1 MSLSHNV
8 WPEGL
13 LTRPGRDADAPCVV
27 LLHGLGASME
37 DLAGVADLVDPEG
50 RCRWVFP
57 NAPVRPVRING
68 GRPMRAW
75 YDIYGSDSHSAEDA
89 EGLQDMAKRLSVLLD
104 HEAGKGSSIILGG
117 FSQGG
122 AMSLY
127 IALHSGYVTKAV
139 LALSAYLPLRA
150 QLSTATAK
158 SPLIFLAHGQQDAVL
173 PISYMEIA
181 QQMMEVLGYKISAH
195 RYPMDH
201 TLCEDELLD
210 LRTFLHTIADSQE
223 TIACQ

>member
-1 MSLSHNV
+1 MPLSHDV

-13 LTRPGRDADAPCVV
+13 LTRPGRDADASCVV

-37 DLAGVADLVDPEG
+37 DLAGVADLADPEG
-50 RCRWVFP
+50 RFRWIFP

-75 YDIYGSDSHSAEDA
+75 YDVYGFDIHSAEDA
-89 EGLQDMAKRLSVLLD
+89 EGLQDMARRLGALLD

-122 AMSLY
+122 AMALY
-127 IALHSGYVTKAV
+127 TVLHAGYASKAV
-139 LALSAYLPLRA
+139 FALSAYLPLRA
-150 QLSTATAK
+150 HLAAATAK
-158 SPLIFLAHGQQDAVL
+158 SPPIFWAHGQQDAVL
-173 PISYMEIA
+173 PLSYMEIA
-181 QQMMEVLGYKISAH
+181 QQMMKALGYKVSAH
-195 RYPMDH
+195 SYPMDH

-210 LRTFLHTIADSQE
+210 LRTFLHSLAGPQEAVSSQ
-223 TIACQ
+223 

>member
-1 MSLSHNV
+1 MHHMLISTRTLARI
-8 WPEGL
+8 EGAVVAP
-13 LTRPGRDADAPCVV
+13 LTT
-27 LLHGLGASME
+27 
-37 DLAGVADLVDPEG
+37 GVACFRHDLVT
-50 RCRWVFP
+50 
-57 NAPVRPVRING
+57 
-68 GRPMRAW
+68 
-75 YDIYGSDSHSAEDA
+75 
-89 EGLQDMAKRLSVLLD
+89 
-104 HEAGKGSSIILGG
+104 
-117 FSQGG
+117 
-122 AMSLY
+122 
-127 IALHSGYVTKAV
+127 ALHTGYVTKAV

-158 SPLIFLAHGQQDAVL
+158 SPLIFLAHGQQDTVL

-223 TIACQ
+223 TIPCQ

>member
-1 MSLSHNV
+1 MSLSHNI

-127 IALHSGYVTKAV
+127 TALHSGYVTKAV

-173 PISYMEIA
+173 PISYMDIA
-181 QQMMEVLGYKISAH
+181 QQMMEVLGYRISAH
-195 RYPMDH
+195 RYPMEH

>member
-127 IALHSGYVTKAV
+127 TALHSGYVTKAV

-173 PISYMEIA
+173 PISYMDIA
-181 QQMMEVLGYKISAH
+181 QQMMEVLGYRISAH
-195 RYPMDH
+195 RYPMEH

>member
-1 MSLSHNV
+1 MSLSHNI

-127 IALHSGYVTKAV
+127 IALHTGYVTKAV

-181 QQMMEVLGYKISAH
+181 QQMMEVLGYRISAH
-195 RYPMDH
+195 RYPMEH

>member
-1 MSLSHNV
+1 MPLNHDV

-13 LTRPGRDADAPCVV
+13 LTRLGRETGAPCIV

-37 DLAGVADLVDPEG
+37 DLAGVADFVDPEG
-50 RCRWVFP
+50 RFRWVFP
-57 NAPVRPVRING
+57 NAPVRPIRING

-75 YDIYGSDSHSAEDA
+75 YDIYGFDSHSAEDM
-89 EGLQDMAKRLSVLLD
+89 EGLQGMARRISALLD

-127 IALHSGYVTKAV
+127 TTLHASYTTKAV
-139 LALSAYLPLRA
+139 LALSAYLPLRTHLPA
-150 QLSTATAK
+150 ATAE
-158 SPLIFLAHGQQDAVL
+158 SPPVFWAHGKQDAVL
-173 PISYMEIA
+173 PLSYMEIA
-181 QQMMEVLGYKISAH
+181 QQIMEPLGYAVSAH
-195 RYPMDH
+195 RYPMGH

-210 LRTFLHTIADSQE
+210 LRTFLQAIADPQ
-223 TIACQ
+223 TR

>member
-89 EGLQDMAKRLSVLLD
+89 EGLQDMARRLSVLLD
-104 HEAGKGSSIILGG
+104 HEAGKRSSIILGG

-127 IALHSGYVTKAV
+127 IALHTGYVTKAV

>member
-50 RCRWVFP
+50 RCRWAFP

-104 HEAGKGSSIILGG
+104 HEAAKGSSIILGG

-127 IALHSGYVTKAV
+127 TALHSGYVTKAV
-139 LALSAYLPLRA
+139 LALSAYLPLRT
-150 QLSTATAK
+150 QLPAATAN

-181 QQMMEVLGYKISAH
+181 QQMMEALGYKISAH

-223 TIACQ
+223 TIPCQ

>member
-89 EGLQDMAKRLSVLLD
+89 EGLQNMAKRLSVLLD

-127 IALHSGYVTKAV
+127 IALHTGYVTKAV

>member
-104 HEAGKGSSIILGG
+104 HEVGKGSSIILGG

-127 IALHSGYVTKAV
+127 IALHTGYVTKAV

>member
-13 LTRPGRDADAPCVV
+13 LTRPGRDADASCVV

-104 HEAGKGSSIILGG
+104 HEAAKGSSIILGG

-127 IALHSGYVTKAV
+127 TALHSGYVTKAV

-150 QLSTATAK
+150 QLSAATAK

-181 QQMMEVLGYKISAH
+181 QQMMEVLGYRISAH

>member
-1 MSLSHNV
+1 MPLSPDI

-13 LTRPGRDADAPCVV
+13 LTRPGCQVGAPCIV

-37 DLAGVADLVDPEG
+37 DLAGVADMVDPES
-50 RCRWVFP
+50 RFRWLFP
-57 NAPVRPVRING
+57 NAPVRPVRVNG
-68 GRPMRAW
+68 NRPMRAW
-75 YDIYGSDSHSAEDA
+75 YDVYGFGGQSAEDA
-89 EGLQDMAKRLSVLLD
+89 EGLQDMASRLGALLD
-104 HEAGKGSSIILGG
+104 HEAGSAPSVILGG

-127 IALHSGYVTKAV
+127 TALHAGYAARAV

-150 QLSTATAK
+150 RVPAATPE
-158 SPLIFLAHGQQDAVL
+158 SPPVFWAHGQQDAVL

-181 QQMMEVLGYKISAH
+181 RQLLAASGYAVSTH
-195 RYPMDH
+195 RYPMGH

-210 LRTFLHTIADSQE
+210 LRSFLYTLD
-223 TIACQ
+223 

>member
-89 EGLQDMAKRLSVLLD
+89 EGLQDMARRLSVLLD

-127 IALHSGYVTKAV
+127 IALHTGYVTKAV

-223 TIACQ
+223 TIPCQ

>member
-8 WPEGL
+8 WPEGR

-127 IALHSGYVTKAV
+127 TALHTGYVTKAV

-181 QQMMEVLGYKISAH
+181 QQMMEVLGYRISAH